1 MAPPAT
7 ARRSSTARPLTG
19 PPQGAPRRPP
29 LRVFEPAPRRRS
41 APRAIRRSTMWLS
54 GIVIVGSLL
63 AVVVGDALTTQGQV
77 SLSNTERQ
85 VADAVALQKQ
95 LQIDVAQKAAPPVV
109 VQQAMKAGL
118 VIPTSVVYLPRV
130 PLDVPL
136 PMPKTTPAP
145 APVSSTTTATTSSTT
160 ASTTGGSQSAS
171 NGSASSATATTTPA
185 QR

>member
-1 MAPPAT
+1 
-7 ARRSSTARPLTG
+7 
-19 PPQGAPRRPP
+19 
-29 LRVFEPAPRRRS
+29 
-41 APRAIRRSTMWLS
+41 MWLS

-85 VADAVALQKQ
+85 VANAVALQKQ

-109 VQQAMKAGL
+109 VQQAMKQGL
-118 VIPTSVVYLPRV
+118 IVPTSVVYLPRV

-145 APVSSTTTATTSSTT
+145 VAATTTPTTSPTASTAAGSSTSTSSSTSSASSTTATTTS
-160 ASTTGGSQSAS
+160 
-171 NGSASSATATTTPA
+171 A